1 MAQSRAKQFS
11 VMSNESAPDEMAQY
25 LVKLYS
31 VISNSTALREIA
43 WHTFRRCSLRP
54 RTLERTQLGVKW
66 YSVTSNGTALREMVQ
81 HTSRLIRAIISEQN
95 MFRTSSAMQCMKHSI

>member
-31 VISNSTALREIA
+31 VISNSTALREILSWA
-43 WHTFRRCSLRP
+43 YIQTVQPKTTYTARREVVQRNIKWH
-54 RTLERTQLGVKW
+54 
-66 YSVTSNGTALREMVQ
+66 SVA
-81 HTSRLIRAIISEQN
+81 
-95 MFRTSSAMQCMKHSI
+95 

>member
-11 VMSNESAPDEMAQY
+11 MMSNESAPDEMAQY

-54 RTLERTQLGVKW
+54 RTQLGVKW

-81 HTSRLIRAIISEQN
+81 HTSSLIRAIISEQK

>member
-11 VMSNESAPDEMAQY
+11 VRSNESAPDEMAQY

-31 VISNSTALREIA
+31 VISNSTALRETA
-43 WHTFRRCSLRP
+43 WHTFRRCSLRS
-54 RTLERTQLGVKW
+54 RTQLGVKW

-81 HTSRLIRAIISEQN
+81 HTSRLIRARISERN
-95 MFRTSSAMQCMKHSI
+95 IFRTSSAMQCMEHSI

>member
-31 VISNSTALREIA
+31 VISNSTALHEIA
-43 WHTFRRCSLRP
+43 GHTFRRCSLRP
-54 RTLERTQLGVKW
+54 RTQLGVKW

-81 HTSRLIRAIISEQN
+81 TTSRLIRAIISERN
-95 MFRTSSAMQCMKHSI
+95 IFRTSSAMQCMKHSI

>member
-54 RTLERTQLGVKW
+54 RTQLGVKW
-66 YSVTSNGTALREMVQ
+66 RNIKWHSVA
-81 HTSRLIRAIISEQN
+81 
-95 MFRTSSAMQCMKHSI
+95 